1 MRPALRPASAALL
14 VTALVLAACG
24 ERPGAASGS
33 SAGARGGAAPATA
46 PEGPHEVVV
55 FATQS
60 LRAPFLALA
69 QRYEADHPGAKIT
82 LRTDGGAELL
92 KAMSEG
98 ARCDLVAIGDSSLM
112 SRFAAAAHLA
122 AGSPA
127 ELARNRI
134 ALAVAPGN
142 PKAVRGLAD
151 LGRAELRVALGAA
164 SSSIGRHARWAL
176 SKLGVDVRPAREAAH
191 ADAVLALVAAGEAD
205 VGVVYTTSF
214 ATGIA
219 AERLEIP
226 EEQNTPVLYSLS
238 VSRTA
243 AEARG
248 AAALR
253 ALALSETGQALFL
266 EAGFRP
272 AGSK

>member
-1 MRPALRPASAALL
+1 MTRALRTPSFELL
-14 VTALVLAACG
+14 VACLALAACG
-24 ERPGAASGS
+24 DPPSAASRAA
-33 SAGARGGAAPATA
+33 AGTRGGAQPATA
-46 PEGPHEVVV
+46 PEGPHEVLV

-92 KAMSEG
+92 KALNEG
-98 ARCDLVAIGDSSLM
+98 QRCDLLAIGDSSLM
-112 SRFAAAAHLA
+112 SRFAAATHLA
-122 AGSPA
+122 TGSPA

-151 LGRAELRVALGAA
+151 LAREDLRVALGAA

-176 SKLGVDVRPAREAAH
+176 SKLAVEVRPAREAAH
-191 ADAVLALVAAGEAD
+191 ADAVLGLVAAGEVD
-205 VGVVYTTSF
+205 VGVVYATSF
-214 ATGIA
+214 AAGSA

-226 EEQNTPVLYSLS
+226 EEQNTPVLYSIS
-238 VSRTA
+238 VARKA
-243 AEARG
+243 AEPRG

-253 ALALSETGQALFL
+253 ALALSDAGQALIR
-266 EAGFRP
+266 EAGFLP
-272 AGSK
+272 AGAK